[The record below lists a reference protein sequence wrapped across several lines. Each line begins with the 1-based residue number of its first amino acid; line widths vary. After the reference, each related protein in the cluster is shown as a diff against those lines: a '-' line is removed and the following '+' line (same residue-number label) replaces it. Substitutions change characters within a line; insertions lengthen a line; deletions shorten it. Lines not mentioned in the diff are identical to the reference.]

1 MYLNNDNYFS
11 QEANKE
17 YLSVSQYKA
26 FTGTWATPMCEARAK
41 AELDGKWKREKTT
54 ALLVGSYVDSYFEGT
69 LEKFKQDNP
78 EIFKRDGKLKMDYL
92 RAEDVINRIERDN
105 LFKTYL
111 SGEKQV
117 IMTHDNLFGFNDKW
131 KIKMDSYFPGKCI
144 VDLKVMNNLRERK
157 YHREINGYTTF
168 VEEWGYDIQGA
179 IYQEV
184 VYRNTGKRLPFFI
197 AAASKEKEPDIEIIW
212 IPDEILE
219 ARLEEVKENVQNVL
233 AVKRGEAVPMR
244 CENCD
249 YCRHTKVLKKA
260 IHFSEL
266 MGELD

>member
-1 MYLNNDNYFS
+1 MTLNNDNYFS
-11 QEANKE
+11 QDANRE

-26 FTGTWATPMCEARAK
+26 FTGTFASQMCEAKAM
-41 AELDGKWKREKTT
+41 AELSGEWTREKTT
-54 ALLVGSYVDSYFEGT
+54 ALLVGSYVDAYFEGT
-69 LEKFKQDNP
+69 LEQFKAENP
-78 EIFKRDGKLKMDYL
+78 SIFKRDGNLKMDYL
-92 RAEDVINRIERDN
+92 KAEEVIKRIERDN

-111 SGEKQV
+111 SGQKQV
-117 IMTHDNLFGFNDKW
+117 IMTHHNLFGFNDKW

-184 VYRNTGKRLPFFI
+184 VYRNTGERLPFFI

-212 IPDEILE
+212 IPNEILKIK
-219 ARLEEVKENVQNVL
+219 LEEIKENVQNVL
-233 AVKRGEAVPMR
+233 TVKSGKAVPIR
-244 CENCD
+244 CETCD
-249 YCRHTKVLKKA
+249 YCRHTKVLKKP
-260 IHFSEL
+260 IHFTEL